1 MSMRKG
7 SCIEALDSA
16 SVKRVPH
23 VRLLSYFGALVGV
36 GLLLA
41 LAVHTDFQALSRL
54 WPLAGWPLLW
64 LVPYRGLY
72 FFLFAFAWRPLLKT
86 YENFGRLSI
95 GYLWWVSALREAIDR
110 LLPVASV
117 GGAIVGVRLLA
128 WRGISRVQV
137 GASVIVE
144 VILTLAASYLF
155 AALSVILL
163 LKLTVVTSEQSQIL
177 AALAMSLPVP
187 VACFVLLRYG
197 SWFARLES
205 LLGATVGFDVS
216 AKRGAILDLEL
227 RGALSRTGV
236 LLEAGLLQFAGMVS
250 ASFEFWLVLRLFG
263 HPVDA
268 LTAFVLEGATQAV
281 RHLAFFIPGGLGA
294 QEAGIV
300 LLGQPFGIDAELA
313 IAVSLAKR
321 LREVL
326 CGFPAL
332 MAWQWQE
339 ARRLRQAADMVSR

>member
-1 MSMRKG
+1 M
-7 SCIEALDSA
+7 
-16 SVKRVPH
+16 
-23 VRLLSYFGALVGV
+23 

-41 LAVHTDFQALSRL
+41 LAVRTDFQALSRL
-54 WPLAGWPLLW
+54 WLLAGWPLLW

-72 FFLFAFAWRPLLKT
+72 FFIFAVAWRPLLRT
-86 YENFGRLSI
+86 YGNFGRLSI

-117 GGAIVGVRLLA
+117 GGALVGVRLLA
-128 WRGISRVQV
+128 WRGLSRVQV

-155 AALSVILL
+155 AASSVILL
-163 LKLTVVTSEQSQIL
+163 LKRTVLTSEQSQIL
-177 AALAMSLPVP
+177 TALAMSLPVP
-187 VACFVLLRYG
+187 IACFVLLRYG
-197 SWFARLES
+197 SWFGRLES
-205 LLGATVGFDVS
+205 LLGAMVGFDAS
-216 AKRGAILDLEL
+216 ARLGAMLDLEL
-227 RGALSRTGV
+227 RAALSRTAV
-236 LLEAGLLQFAGMVS
+236 LLEAGLLQFAAMVS
-250 ASFEFWLVLRLFG
+250 ASFEFWLLLRLFG

-268 LTAFVLEGATQAV
+268 LTAFVLEGATQGV

-300 LLGQPFGIDAELA
+300 LLGRLFGIDAELA

-326 CGFPAL
+326 CGLPAL
-332 MAWQWQE
+332 IAWQWQE
-339 ARRLRQAADMVSR
+339 ARRLRQDAGMASR